1 MQALER
7 YYTPA
12 SVAEHL
18 VSLVHPEK
26 YSCIIEPS
34 AGDGAILKALTA
46 CGTPLPPIY
55 AYDLSPA
62 AEGITEMNWL
72 EPRDRYGTPR
82 KKLYIP
88 AAEKARLWHH
98 ALVIGNPPF
107 SKAESFIR
115 ESLFADAIAFI
126 LPKSFM
132 KSGHA
137 ERIIGAHHYV
147 QVIEEIPETARYR
160 LPDGQTAAVPTCMCV
175 FQWQATERQETPLT
189 HSENFIF
196 MKDPEK
202 ASFAIIRVGGKAG
215 TVLTL
220 EEAAAYSHETVQYVR
235 GDPSPFYAAETVM
248 QHMAE
253 ISTGAK
259 IINQREICESIL
271 LSESTA
277 CI

>member
-1 MQALER
+1 MNLER
-7 YYTPA
+7 YYTPT

-46 CGTPLPPIY
+46 CGTALPPVY
-55 AYDLSPA
+55 AYDLAPA
-62 AEGITEMNWL
+62 AEGITEMNWI
-72 EPRDRYGTPR
+72 ERKNRYGTPR
-82 KKLYIP
+82 KKLYVP

-98 ALVIGNPPF
+98 SLVIGNPPF

-147 QVIEEIPETARYR
+147 QTIEEVPETARYR

-189 HSENFIF
+189 HNKNFAF
-196 MKDPEK
+196 VKDPEK
-202 ASFAIIRVGGKAG
+202 ATFAIIRVGGRAG

-220 EEAAAYSHETVQYVR
+220 EKASTYSHETVQYVR
-235 GDPSPFYAAETVM
+235 GDSEPFYAAETDM

-259 IINQREICESIL
+259 VINQREIRDAVL
-271 LSESTA
+271 RSESTA

>member
-1 MQALER
+1 
-7 YYTPA
+7 
-12 SVAEHL
+12 
-18 VSLVHPEK
+18 
-26 YSCIIEPS
+26 
-34 AGDGAILKALTA
+34 
-46 CGTPLPPIY
+46 
-55 AYDLSPA
+55 
-62 AEGITEMNWL
+62 
-72 EPRDRYGTPR
+72 
-82 KKLYIP
+82 
-88 AAEKARLWHH
+88 
-98 ALVIGNPPF
+98 
-107 SKAESFIR
+107 
-115 ESLFADAIAFI
+115 
-126 LPKSFM
+126 
-132 KSGHA
+132 
-137 ERIIGAHHYV
+137 
-147 QVIEEIPETARYR
+147 
-160 LPDGQTAAVPTCMCV
+160 
-175 FQWQATERQETPLT
+175 
-189 HSENFIF
+189 